1 MLKNGWFVGGMVS
14 IAGYGEDSN
23 HPAHDG
29 HPLNDVA
36 RKVNKNK

>member
-1 MLKNGWFVGGMVS
+1 MVS
-14 IAGYGEDSN
+14 IAGDYEDYD

-29 HPLNDVA
+29 VPLNDVA